1 MTSPTVV
8 ATANVHYRLPD
19 DSARRALEAVLALDP
34 DLVGLQEWGFTRR
47 RILRRSGSRYRW
59 WAPVFGGCPVGAR
72 ADRFE
77 LTGRRMVVLS
87 RAGRDGRSEH
97 RFRLRRA
104 RLATVAT
111 YRDRQGDRAV
121 TLVAYHLTPG
131 VQALGRYRE
140 DRPRLVARH
149 RQEVRRLQDL
159 VDGLLARGHVVH
171 ALGDSNFDGL
181 RLRGLT
187 SAWEGRADEPGTLGP
202 RRKVD
207 DVLSAPG
214 RAVSVTRLASESDHQ
229 AVIVEVDPGDSLQLD
244 GDRINTT

>member
-1 MTSPTVV
+1 M

-19 DSARRALEAVLALDP
+19 DPARRALVGVLALEP

-47 RILRRSGSRYRW
+47 RILRQVGSGYRW
-59 WAPVFGGCPVGAR
+59 WAPLLGGCPVGAR

-77 LTGRRMVVLS
+77 LTSRRLAVLS
-87 RAGRDGRSEH
+87 RAGRDGRAEH

-111 YRDRQGDRAV
+111 YRDRQGDRPV
-121 TLVAYHLTPG
+121 TVVAYHLTPG

-149 RQEVRRLQDL
+149 REEVRRLQDL

-187 SAWEGRADEPGTLGP
+187 SAWEGRDDEPGTLGP

-214 RAVSVTRLASESDHQ
+214 HASAVTRLTNDSDHQ
-229 AVIVEVDPGDSLQLD
+229 AVIVEVDPGAPSA
-244 GDRINTT
+244 G